1 MISVIIPAYNNEAFL
16 PECLESLIAQD
27 FPDWE
32 GIVIDDGSTDN
43 TLTIARKY
51 ASRDRRIRVLTG
63 NNHGVSDARNRGLR
77 EARGEFITFLDSDDC
92 LYPSALSVMH
102 SIMEP
107 GTDVVCCRMKSARTF
122 SPRQMPRRGISRK
135 RMTGASALETSL
147 YQKEILPSA
156 CGKLFRT
163 TTFDGLLF
171 PAGLRY
177 EDLDYTYRAFA
188 RAKRVTSTNFTA
200 YFYRRNPSSYI
211 NRFTKD
217 RLDVLKVTKGIEDFI
232 SSSCPGLLPAATDR
246 RLSACFN
253 MYILLWRHDKEHR
266 FMREKTACLEF
277 IKANRLSSL
286 RNPRV
291 RLKNKLGIIA
301 SYLGLLTALK

>member
-63 NNHGVSDARNRGLR
+63 NARNRGLR

-102 SIMEP
+102 SLMEP

-122 SPRQMPRRGISRK
+122 SPRKMPRRGISRK

-232 SSSCPGLLPAATDR
+232 STYSYGATTRNTASCAKRPPVWN
-246 RLSACFN
+246 S
-253 MYILLWRHDKEHR
+253 
-266 FMREKTACLEF
+266 
-277 IKANRLSSL
+277 
-286 RNPRV
+286 
-291 RLKNKLGIIA
+291 
-301 SYLGLLTALK
+301 